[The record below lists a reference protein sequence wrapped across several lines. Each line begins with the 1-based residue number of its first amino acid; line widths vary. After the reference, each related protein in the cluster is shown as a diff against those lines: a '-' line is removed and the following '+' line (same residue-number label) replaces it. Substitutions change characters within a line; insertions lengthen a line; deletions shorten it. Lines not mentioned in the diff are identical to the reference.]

1 MFEYFHHLFDGSCM
15 DIIGTSFMLIVAESG
30 KVNLVTCFFV
40 LSFCSQNA
48 GKEVAAPPKAKSEKK
63 KPPPKKEVAKA
74 SESEEEDDEDEDD
87 DDDDEEEEE
96 PEDDDEGLLTTVIDL
111 NRIRKIVNF
120 NLVMRRRKHFFF
132 VLSQAWVKENSLS
145 PNEESNL

>member
-96 PEDDDEGLLTTVIDL
+96 PEDDDDGLLTTVIDL

-120 NLVMRRRKHFFF
+120 NLVMRRRKHFF
-132 VLSQAWVKENSLS
+132 LSCHKHGLKKTV
-145 PNEESNL
+145 